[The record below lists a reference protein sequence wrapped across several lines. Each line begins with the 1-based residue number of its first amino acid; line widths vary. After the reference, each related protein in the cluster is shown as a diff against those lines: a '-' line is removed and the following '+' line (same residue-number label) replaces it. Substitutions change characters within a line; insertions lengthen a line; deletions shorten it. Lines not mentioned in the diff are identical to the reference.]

1 MAQKRKQSQ
10 RKMQIEE
17 CSLKMQEHIQQL
29 GISSV
34 ADYKAWCRTHNFSQ
48 GLDKS
53 PRQRQDELYAVVR
66 TQASKM
72 MAKEKRDRNLSEV
85 LPKIYNQE
93 LPLDKLQNAVTRA
106 ISNAFEGSMAPKV
119 LLKLLLYLETN
130 SDLLKDAT
138 YIQGI
143 SALANHHESWIRPLE
158 AWKVRKHN
166 RDRQFSELAR
176 HLLAAYEV
184 PLFMD
189 SVWFNGN
196 EVHQNWFKHIGAGQ
210 NIRTARD
217 IPIPLTKKMAHHFL
231 KAPKHY
237 TVEEALRWGQVYALG
252 GDKYLVDALRQTR
265 LTQVFDNDDFWLSVI
280 RFFIGN
286 PMLDVSHVH
295 PIIDYIW
302 HQRYENRRVFVER
315 GVAREMG
322 PAQPNFSMRGR
333 TPETLLR
340 QVEEWHGELGRES
353 KGRELEWHGSGI
365 GDFHRLE
372 GSEASRNM
380 KFWSIRE
387 LLSSEELIDEGRAL
401 QHCVSSY
408 ARSCHTG
415 RSSIWSLEIEDENGC
430 RKILTIEVAPRQKV
444 IRQVRGRRN
453 RLPTPGEKVLLRRW
467 AAQEGLQIAGYI
479 LGSVL

>member
-1 MAQKRKQSQ
+1 MAQKRKKSQ
-10 RKMQIEE
+10 KKMRIEE

-34 ADYKAWCRTHNFSQ
+34 EAYKEWCRTHHFSQ

-53 PRQRQDELYAVVR
+53 SRQRQDELYVLTR
-66 TQASKM
+66 TQATKM
-72 MAKEKRDRNLSEV
+72 MTQKKKDRNLREI
-85 LPKIYNQE
+85 LPKIYSQE
-93 LPLDKLQNAVTRA
+93 LRSEKLQNSVTRA
-106 ISNAFEGSMAPKV
+106 IAETFESSTAPKV
-119 LLKLLLYLETN
+119 LLKLLLYLEGN
-130 SDLLKDAT
+130 SDLLKETT
-138 YIQGI
+138 YVQGI
-143 SALANHHESWIRPLE
+143 AALANHHESWVRPVE
-158 AWKVRKHN
+158 TWKVKKHN

-196 EVHQNWFKHIGAGQ
+196 VMHQNWFKHIGTGQ
-210 NIRTARD
+210 NIRTAPD

-231 KAPKHY
+231 KAPRHY
-237 TVEEALRWGQVYALG
+237 TIEEAFRWGQVHALG
-252 GDKYLVDALRQTR
+252 GDWYLADALRGTR
-265 LTQVFDNDDFWLSVI
+265 LTGTFSNDDFWINVI
-280 RFFIGN
+280 RFFVAN

-295 PIIDYIW
+295 PMIDYIW

-315 GVAREMG
+315 GVAREIG

-353 KGRELEWHGSGI
+353 KSRELEWHGSEI
-365 GDFHRLE
+365 GEFHLLE
-372 GSEASRNM
+372 GSEEARNM

-387 LLSSEELIDEGRAL
+387 LLSSDELIDEGRAL
-401 QHCVSSY
+401 RHCVSTY

-415 RSSIWSLEIEDENGC
+415 RSSIWSMEIEDENGR
-430 RKILTIEVAPRQKV
+430 RKILTIEVAPREKV
-444 IRQVRGRRN
+444 IRQIRGRRN
-453 RLPTPGEKVLLRRW
+453 RLPTPKEKDLLGRW
-467 AAQEGLQIAGYI
+467 AEQEDLQLAGYI
-479 LGSVL
+479 

>member
-1 MAQKRKQSQ
+1 MAQRRRQSQ
-10 RKMQIEE
+10 EKMQIET

-34 ADYKAWCRTHNFSQ
+34 EDYKTWCRVHNFSQ

-53 PRQRQDELYAVVR
+53 PRQRQDERYAVAR

-72 MAKEKRDRNLSEV
+72 MAKEKKDRNLSEM

-93 LPLDKLQNAVTRA
+93 IRLEELQNAVIRA

-119 LLKLLLYLETN
+119 LLKLLLYLDAN
-130 SDLLKDAT
+130 SDLLKEAP

-143 SALANHHESWIRPLE
+143 SALANHHESWIRPLK

-196 EVHQNWFKHIGAGQ
+196 ETHQHWFKHIGTGQ
-210 NIRTARD
+210 NIRTVRD

-252 GDKYLVDALRQTR
+252 GDRYLVDALRQTR
-265 LTQVFDNDDFWLSVI
+265 LTRTFSNDDFWLNVI
-280 RFFIGN
+280 RFFIAN
-286 PMLDVSHVH
+286 PMLDVSHVQ

-340 QVEEWHGELGRES
+340 HVEEWHGELGRES
-353 KGRELEWHGSGI
+353 KNRELDWHSSQI
-365 GDFHRLE
+365 GEFHLLE

-387 LLSSEELIDEGRAL
+387 LLSSDELIDEGQAL
-401 QHCVSSY
+401 GHCVSTY

-415 RSSIWSLEIEDENGC
+415 RSSIWSMEVEDENGR
-430 RKILTIEVAPRQKV
+430 RKILTIEVAPREKV

-453 RLPTPGEKVLLRRW
+453 RLPTPREKELLRRW
-467 AAQEGLQIAGYI
+467 AAQEGLQLAGYI
-479 LGSVL
+479 